1 MIWILLGPP
10 GAGKGTQAK
19 LLAEHLDVP
28 HVSTGDL
35 LRRAVAEGTALGK
48 KAKSFMEAGEL
59 VPDELILG
67 MVRET
72 LTNGPASEGCIL
84 DGYPRNRAQARSL
97 DGMLREIGQALGGVL
112 DLEVPEDELVRRIAG
127 RASDQGRSDDTEET
141 VRNRLRVY
149 QEQTEPLVAYY
160 TERGLVQRIDGVGT
174 IEQIRDRIREIA
186 DSPGRARRGSSR

>member
-19 LLAEHLDVP
+19 MLAEHLGAE

-35 LRRAVAEGTALGK
+35 LRRAVAEGTALGR
-48 KAKSFMEAGEL
+48 KARSSMEAGEL

-67 MVRET
+67 MVRER
-72 LTNGPASEGCIL
+72 LRQGSGGGWIL
-84 DGYPRNRAQARSL
+84 DGYPRNRAQAESL
-97 DGMLREIGQALGGVL
+97 AAMLGETDESIGCVV

-127 RASDQGRSDDTEET
+127 RAADEGRADDTEET

-149 QEQTEPLVAYY
+149 REQTQPLIDYY
-160 TERGLVQRIDGVGT
+160 GGQGLLRTVDGVGG
-174 IEQIRDRIREIA
+174 IPEIA
-186 DSPGRARRGSSR
+186 ARVQAVAGAAGRTSR

>member
-19 LLAEHLDVP
+19 LLAEHLGAE

-35 LRRAVAEGTALGK
+35 LRTAVAEGTELGR

-67 MVRET
+67 MVREK
-72 LTNGPASEGCIL
+72 LGKGSEGGWIL
-84 DGYPRNRAQARSL
+84 DGYPRNRAQAESL
-97 DGMLREIGQALGGVL
+97 DGMLEDVDESIACVI

-127 RASDQGRSDDTEET
+127 RAADEGRADDTEET

-149 QEQTEPLVAYY
+149 REQTQPLIDYY
-160 TERGLVQRIDGVGT
+160 GERGLLRAVEGVGG
-174 IEQIRDRIREIA
+174 IEEIGSRLQA
-186 DSPGRARRGSSR
+186 IAAAEGRASR

>member
-1 MIWILLGPP
+1 MIWMLLGPP

-19 LLAEHLDVP
+19 LLAEHLDVS

-35 LRRAVAEGTALGK
+35 LRKAVAEGTELGR
-48 KAKSFMEAGEL
+48 KARSYMEAGEL

-67 MVRET
+67 MVRER
-72 LTNGPASEGCIL
+72 LTDGTAEGGCIL
-84 DGYPRNRAQARSL
+84 DGYPRNRAQAESL
-97 DGMLREIGQALGGVL
+97 ERVLGEIGREIACVV

-127 RASDQGRSDDTEET
+127 RARDEGRADDTEET

-160 TERGLVQRIDGVGT
+160 RERGVLREVDGTGE
-174 IEQIRDRIREIA
+174 IEEIAERIRGIA
-186 DSPGRARRGSSR
+186 RSVREAAG

>member
-1 MIWILLGPP
+1 MIWILLGAP

-19 LLAEHLDVP
+19 LLAEHLAVP

-35 LRRAVAEGTALGK
+35 LRRAVAEGTELGR

-72 LTNGPASEGCIL
+72 LTGAASRGCIL

-97 DGMLREIGQALGGVL
+97 DGMLREIGQSLAGVL

-127 RASDQGRSDDTEET
+127 RAADQGRSDDTEET

-149 QEQTEPLVAYY
+149 EEQTAPLVAYY
-160 TERGLVQRIDGVGT
+160 EERGLVRRIDGTGT
-174 IEQIRDRIREIA
+174 VQEIRDRIREITDA
-186 DSPGRARRGSSR
+186 PRRAAR

>member
-19 LLAEHLDVP
+19 MLAEHLGAE

-35 LRRAVAEGTALGK
+35 LRQAVADGTELGR
-48 KAKSFMEAGEL
+48 KAKSFMEAGDL

-67 MVRET
+67 MVREK
-72 LTNGPASEGCIL
+72 LGAGSRGGWIL
-84 DGYPRNRAQARSL
+84 DGYPRNRAQAESL
-97 DGMLREIGQALGGVL
+97 GAMLGEIDQSIACVV

-127 RASDQGRSDDTEET
+127 RAADEGRTDDTEET

-149 QEQTEPLVAYY
+149 RDQTQPLIDYY
-160 TERGLVQRIDGVGT
+160 GGQGLLKAVDGVGG
-174 IEQIRDRIREIA
+174 IEEIGDRVQAIA
-186 DSPGRARRGSSR
+186 GAAGRTAQ